1 MARPLNHDTTV
12 TTIEQFER
20 VVTERLQAVDAER
33 HAVVK
38 SLAEEMQKRTRLATE
53 FATFASRLH
62 ETIILPRVN
71 AVVRQFADAKVAST
85 TTPLGIRTECQLARS
100 ARYPASTKLSFSIGR
115 SPEATRGSI
124 TYSLKIIPI
133 LMAFEGECHREL
145 DPTAADEN
153 QITEWVEA
161 RLLDF
166 VDNYL
171 RIGSDPHYQRENLQ
185 IDPVCG
191 MSVSA
196 GDTDEMLTVG
206 GHAYYFCSAPCREQ
220 FAREQAPCADRSCR
234 SEVTI

>member
-1 MARPLNHDTTV
+1 M
-12 TTIEQFER
+12 TTIERFER

-53 FATFASRLH
+53 FATFATRLH

-115 SPEATRGSI
+115 SPEATRGSV
-124 TYSLKIIPI
+124 TYSLEIIPI
-133 LMAFEGECHREL
+133 LMAFEREGHLEL
-145 DPTAADEN
+145 DPAAADEN
-153 QITEWVEA
+153 EIAAWVEA

-166 VDNYL
+166 VDTYL
-171 RIGSDPHYQRENLQ
+171 RVGSDPQYQRDNLQ
-185 IDPVCG
+185 VDPVCG

-196 GDTDEMLTVG
+196 GDTEEMLTVG

-220 FAREQAPCADRSCR
+220 FASAQAPCVDRSCR